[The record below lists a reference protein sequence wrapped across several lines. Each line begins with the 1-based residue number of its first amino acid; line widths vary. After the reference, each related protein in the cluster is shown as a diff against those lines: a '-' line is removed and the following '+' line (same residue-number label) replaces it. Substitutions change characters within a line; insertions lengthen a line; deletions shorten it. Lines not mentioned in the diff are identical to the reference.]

1 MIKYILILFVTAISN
16 VLTLA
21 DDTPFPSKNSFKINP
36 FSLLDWH
43 NQAFT
48 IAYERSFNFKNESPF
63 SWQLEV
69 GAILANYVI
78 PNENYTGIKCRG
90 DLRYYFKP
98 KESYQFFTALNSG
111 ISYTNYSSLMT
122 YYLTS
127 SGRTIWS
134 WNSIGAYKLK
144 QVKFEKTAITVNL
157 IVGLNK
163 KINDKLYFEIYGG
176 LGTRKTELVSTTPD
190 FDMPGWSPIN
200 YYDMKGYYVVP
211 GKFNYI
217 NCTGGMK
224 FCFVIN

>member
-1 MIKYILILFVTAISN
+1 MKYFFLLIFTVISYKI
-16 VLTLA
+16 TFG
-21 DDTPFPSKNSFKINP
+21 DKTPYPPKNTFKINP

-43 NQAFT
+43 NQAVT
-48 IAYERSFNFKNESPF
+48 IAYERSFNFNNGSPF
-63 SWQLEV
+63 SWQLEA

-78 PNENYTGIKCRG
+78 PNENYTGIKFRG
-90 DLRYYFKP
+90 DIRYYFNPQKN
-98 KESYQFFTALNSG
+98 YQFFTALNSG

-144 QVKFEKTAITVNL
+144 QVKFEKTAITINL
-157 IVGLNK
+157 ILGLNK

-176 LGTRKTELVSTTPD
+176 LGTRKTELVSKTPD
-190 FDMPGWSPIN
+190 FDMPGWTPVN
-200 YYDMKGYYVVP
+200 NYDMKGYYLVP